1 MGRVVGRRRPP
12 EPVRLAWFSVWLVF
26 LAYPVGD
33 LVRGRIDGAGAV
45 AAWVGLGLFV
55 VLYEVLVLRHPWGSP
70 SASGRRP
77 ISVLV
82 AFAVLA
88 IGLAFGFGANWIG
101 IFIYVSVALGANLA
115 PRTALVAVV
124 ANAALAL
131 IASIAADVGASNV
144 AFFPFMTLMMG
155 MMIIGWRRTMTLVT
169 ELRAAREE
177 VARLAVT
184 GERLRFARDLHDL
197 LGHSL
202 SVIVLK
208 SELARR
214 LVDRDSQAAGVEVKQ
229 IELVARQALTEI
241 REAVTATEPRTW
253 PRSWTRPAR
262 P

>member
-1 MGRVVGRRRPP
+1 MSDQAKTRPTWVGLSGGTGPQSP
-12 EPVRLAWFSVWLVF
+12 SVRLAWFSVWLVF

-33 LVRGRIDGAGAV
+33 LIGGRIDGAGAV
-45 AAWVGLGLFV
+45 VALVGLGLFV
-55 VLYEVLVLRHPWGSP
+55 VVYESLVLRHPWGSP
-70 SASGRRP
+70 SASARRP
-77 ISVLV
+77 TAMLV
-82 AFAVLA
+82 ALAVLA

-101 IFIYVSVALGANLA
+101 ILIYVSVALAANLA
-115 PRTALVAVV
+115 PRTAVVAVA
-124 ANAALAL
+124 ANAVLAL
-131 IASIAADVGASNV
+131 IASIAADVGLSDV

-214 LVDRDSQAAGVEVKQ
+214 LVDRDPRAAGMEVRE
-229 IELVARQALTEI
+229 IE
-241 REAVTATEPRTW
+241 
-253 PRSWTRPAR
+253 
-262 P
+262 